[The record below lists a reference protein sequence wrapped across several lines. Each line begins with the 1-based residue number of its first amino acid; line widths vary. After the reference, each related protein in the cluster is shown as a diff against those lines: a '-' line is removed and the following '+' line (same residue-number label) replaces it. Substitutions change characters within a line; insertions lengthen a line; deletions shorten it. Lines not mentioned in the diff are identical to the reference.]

1 MRQYQSLSF
10 EQSLAVP
17 VLCSVSLFG
26 FYSLLKFFP
35 DLDLRSVLSG
45 YLSITGVLAI
55 TSNLSQP
62 LALWLPSLK
71 TASKQLGTHSDSMST
86 L

>member
-10 EQSLAVP
+10 KQSLAVP

-26 FYSLLKFFP
+26 FYSLLRFFP
-35 DLDLRSVLSG
+35 DLDFKSLVSG

-55 TSNLSQP
+55 SSNLSEP
-62 LALWLPSLK
+62 FGLWLPSFK
-71 TASKQLGTHSDSMST
+71 TASKQVGEYSNSMST
-86 L
+86 V